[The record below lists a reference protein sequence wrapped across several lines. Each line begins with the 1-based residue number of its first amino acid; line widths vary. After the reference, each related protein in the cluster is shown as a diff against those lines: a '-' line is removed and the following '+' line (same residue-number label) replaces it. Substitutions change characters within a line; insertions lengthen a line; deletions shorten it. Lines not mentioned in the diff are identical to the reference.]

1 MSHQISTLITAP
13 VHFTIDLNNNVLPL
27 KQCLKQSRN
36 QMIIFSLILS
46 ACPGL
51 IASVTRRFSGSQWP
65 GWVCDFEN
73 LGSERY
79 LSFLIE

>member
-1 MSHQISTLITAP
+1 
-13 VHFTIDLNNNVLPL
+13 
-27 KQCLKQSRN
+27 
-36 QMIIFSLILS
+36 MIIFSLILY

-51 IASVTRRFSGSQWP
+51 IASITRRFSASQWP